1 MSKNIQQ
8 LTKEDLETTLEKAL
22 EKQGKVILGAV
33 DSSFKEV
40 KEDISELKTSVTKLK
55 TSVTKL
61 ETNVTKLENNDKRSL
76 DIQDKICKQLTDLK
90 QEGKMGTKLYK
101 HHDKKIEKHE
111 KRISKL
117 ELNIQQISHK

>member
-40 KEDISELKTSVTKLK
+40 KEDISELKTDVTGLK
-55 TSVTKL
+55 IS
-61 ETNVTKLENNDKRSL
+61 VTKLENNDKRSL